1 MLQFL
6 YPPSATLVPLKQG
19 DSFLCFLNSSPVLG
33 EVVEDQRGYT
43 ILKYIIPFIYATAEA
58 IRNVA
63 ATVKIAYNSG
73 NAPRIRV
80 LPITS

>member
-1 MLQFL
+1 MRRLRNRSLLVVNEHFEHERN
-6 YPPSATLVPLKQG
+6 AEITLL
-19 DSFLCFLNSSPVLG
+19 DSF
-33 EVVEDQRGYT
+33 T
-43 ILKYIIPFIYATAEA
+43 KIINYQNYATAAE

-73 NAPRIRV
+73 NAARIRV